1 MNKKILLIIT
11 TAFILSCSTLFPEKI
26 EPTTTLPVPTSI
38 PPIEA
43 SPTNSAST
51 TPLIGFTEVRLHPEN
66 GKLEEMLAKETKNAI
81 ANDLLPIVE
90 FDADWCPPCQAIKQQ
105 LEEGNE
111 LMLAA
116 YDGTYIIK
124 LDVDEWGWEN
134 GKIENFSFEA
144 IPVYF
149 KLDEQGTP
157 TGDMIDGGAWN
168 EDIPVNIAPVMDAFF
183 HGG

>member
-1 MNKKILLIIT
+1 MTKKILLVIT
-11 TAFILSCSTLFPEKI
+11 TALILSCSTLFPEKI
-26 EPTTTLPVPTSI
+26 EPTATLPIPTSI
-38 PPIEA
+38 PPTEA
-43 SPTNSAST
+43 SPANPENNTS
-51 TPLIGFTEVRLHPEN
+51 LIGFTEVRLHPEN
-66 GKLEEMLAKETKNAI
+66 GKLEEMLVKETKNAI

-105 LEEGNE
+105 LEEENE
-111 LMLAA
+111 LMLEA

-149 KLDEQGTP
+149 KLDEQGKP
-157 TGDMIDGGAWN
+157 TGEMIDGGAWN